1 MLFIKH
7 KHTPTHTS
15 YHGNRHIS
23 ILYFQIADIVRGSKL
38 GNFKYGHKQAK
49 KPKMYQSQNA
59 KRASARK
66 DTGLDQSLFS
76 VQLFRLRI
84 NIIKVYKGSI

>member
-1 MLFIKH
+1 MSLSLSVLSQSGPPKSVGGSGGGSGGGR
-7 KHTPTHTS
+7 TPHF
-15 YHGNRHIS
+15 NWS
-23 ILYFQIADIVRGSKL
+23 IYL
-38 GNFKYGHKQAK
+38 
-49 KPKMYQSQNA
+49 SQNA

-84 NIIKVYKGSI
+84 NIMKVCKGSI

>member
-1 MLFIKH
+1 MYN
-7 KHTPTHTS
+7 TS
-15 YHGNRHIS
+15 LGIGY
-23 ILYFQIADIVRGSKL
+23 LKLDIVLLVLLLKFKGSVSWL
-38 GNFKYGHKQAK
+38 SVQNL
-49 KPKMYQSQNA
+49 SQNA

-84 NIIKVYKGSI
+84 NIMKVCKGSI

>member
-1 MLFIKH
+1 MSLPLSVLSQSGPPKSVGGSGGSGGSGGG
-7 KHTPTHTS
+7 S
-15 YHGNRHIS
+15 YTTLQLVNI
-23 ILYFQIADIVRGSKL
+23 
-38 GNFKYGHKQAK
+38 
-49 KPKMYQSQNA
+49 SQNA

-84 NIIKVYKGSI
+84 NIMKVCKGSI

>member
-1 MLFIKH
+1 MF
-7 KHTPTHTS
+7 
-15 YHGNRHIS
+15 GW
-23 ILYFQIADIVRGSKL
+23 GSFL
-38 GNFKYGHKQAK
+38 GVVATTLIQNL
-49 KPKMYQSQNA
+49 SQNA

-84 NIIKVYKGSI
+84 NIIKVCIRDQIRAI

>member
-1 MLFIKH
+1 MIEIMQGQEHLSFRELNKLMKKFAYFIVFFAA
-7 KHTPTHTS
+7 S
-15 YHGNRHIS
+15 M
-23 ILYFQIADIVRGSKL
+23 IAII
-38 GNFKYGHKQAK
+38 FKYL
-49 KPKMYQSQNA
+49 SQNA

-84 NIIKVYKGSI
+84 NIIKVCKGSI

>member
-1 MLFIKH
+1 MF
-7 KHTPTHTS
+7 
-15 YHGNRHIS
+15 GW
-23 ILYFQIADIVRGSKL
+23 GSFL
-38 GNFKYGHKQAK
+38 GVVATTLI
-49 KPKMYQSQNA
+49 SQNA

-84 NIIKVYKGSI
+84 NIMKVCKAKGSI

>member
-1 MLFIKH
+1 MAF
-7 KHTPTHTS
+7 
-15 YHGNRHIS
+15 R
-23 ILYFQIADIVRGSKL
+23 LYSFAHYIHL
-38 GNFKYGHKQAK
+38 
-49 KPKMYQSQNA
+49 SQNA

-84 NIIKVYKGSI
+84 NIIKVCIRDQIRAI

>member
-1 MLFIKH
+1 MQDEDNSNTCYL
-7 KHTPTHTS
+7 
-15 YHGNRHIS
+15 
-23 ILYFQIADIVRGSKL
+23 
-38 GNFKYGHKQAK
+38 
-49 KPKMYQSQNA
+49 SQNA

-84 NIIKVYKGSI
+84 NIMKVCKGSISGPFRWSR

>member
-1 MLFIKH
+1 MVV
-7 KHTPTHTS
+7 
-15 YHGNRHIS
+15 S
-23 ILYFQIADIVRGSKL
+23 ICNDNGRKSIIFRLNLVDIYL
-38 GNFKYGHKQAK
+38 
-49 KPKMYQSQNA
+49 SQNA

-84 NIIKVYKGSI
+84 NIMKVCKGSI

>member
-1 MLFIKH
+1 MSLPLSVLSQSGPPKSVGGGGRGGGGRVVY
-7 KHTPTHTS
+7 HTS
-15 YHGNRHIS
+15 TGQY
-23 ILYFQIADIVRGSKL
+23 L
-38 GNFKYGHKQAK
+38 
-49 KPKMYQSQNA
+49 SQNA

-84 NIIKVYKGSI
+84 NIIKVCIRDQIRAI

>member
-1 MLFIKH
+1 ME
-7 KHTPTHTS
+7 
-15 YHGNRHIS
+15 
-23 ILYFQIADIVRGSKL
+23 
-38 GNFKYGHKQAK
+38 
-49 KPKMYQSQNA
+49 SQNA

-84 NIIKVYKGSI
+84 NIMKVCKGSI

>member
-1 MLFIKH
+1 MR
-7 KHTPTHTS
+7 TS
-15 YHGNRHIS
+15 SEFTVSTSSEPVDVKFN
-23 ILYFQIADIVRGSKL
+23 L
-38 GNFKYGHKQAK
+38 
-49 KPKMYQSQNA
+49 SQNA

-84 NIIKVYKGSI
+84 NIMKVCKGSI